1 MPCDAFRAPRR
12 AAGGVRRPG
21 VVTLVVALQISAC
34 SASSARF
41 PWPAVGKPGTRES
54 FEHAEVTTVNGDY
67 ARGRSQVLVRRV
79 KRPTRANLD
88 YAAYHANFMNAD
100 PEPEGMDPGVGKRPD
115 ASHPFGG
122 ALDAATLT
130 GSLAATPFTAAERS
144 HPLALVPMVEWL
156 TSKHAPAAER
166 LEDVAS
172 KVRAESWGLGGGPQA
187 VRQTATDLYLHAPEG
202 AAPGGAPEFWIK
214 VEFAPWFKSFG
225 VLPDDDGDGFG
236 AVYGRVPAD
245 ALGPSTGAL
254 VQFIRDE
261 YAGHVLSAAEVTGWA
276 HQLASYWYP
285 SYNTDLVG
293 RPDGAWPDDQTEA
306 EVVRELNG
314 QHFDRPTVVMRGK
327 PQGKPVYNVF
337 LVDGLA
343 TAAGDAS
350 APGAKSSGPLTL
362 ARSNPSPAPDAVASA
377 IRDELRAHGGSWARW
392 SEEVAPVREL
402 MQRTLSAIPT
412 GIKAT
417 AGNDGFLFFRQSLTY
432 AVSGDLEKQRR
443 GKNPVPVIVSWKKL
457 LAEHG
462 VDFLFVPV
470 PTKEE
475 VFPDKLART
484 PADQAIAT
492 RFVGKVVNPFER
504 KLLADLAD
512 KGVETVDLLPAFL
525 RERATASQATPR
537 PTPLFQAQDTHWTSR
552 GIELAAQQIAAR
564 VRQYPWYRELAKHR
578 KKYTFRDAPFRRH
591 GDLHSRLPEADKAG
605 YAPEELNGR
614 QVLGADGVAYDDDP
628 DSPIVV
634 LGDSFTGVFELM
646 DCEHAGISAHIA
658 AEIGYPTDLV
668 MSYGGGP
675 NVRQKLLRRG
685 PKALDTKK
693 LVIWMM
699 TARDLHDF
707 WEGWQPVTAR

>member
-1 MPCDAFRAPRR
+1 MPRDATRALPL
-12 AAGGVRRPG
+12 ALLIPLAP
-21 VVTLVVALQISAC
+21 LVLLAVLDLQAC
-34 SASSARF
+34 SASGTRF
-41 PWPAVGKPGTRES
+41 PWPAVGKLEARES
-54 FEHAEVTTVNGDY
+54 FEHAEVTTVNRAY
-67 ARGRSQVLVRRV
+67 ARDRSQVLVRRV

-100 PEPEGMDPGVGKRPD
+100 PEPEGMDAGAGKRPD
-115 ASHPFGG
+115 ASHPFAG
-122 ALDAATLT
+122 ALEPSTLT
-130 GSLAATPFTAAERS
+130 GSLASTPLTAAERS
-144 HPLALVPMVEWL
+144 HPLAVVPMVEWL
-156 TSKHAPAAER
+156 TSKHAPAADR
-166 LEDVAS
+166 LEDIAS

-187 VRQTATDLYLHAPEG
+187 VRQTATELYFHAPPGG
-202 AAPGGAPEFWIK
+202 AAGGAPEFWMK

-225 VLPDDDGDGFG
+225 ALPDDDGDGFG

-245 ALGPSTGAL
+245 ALGPSTGPL
-254 VQFIRDE
+254 VQFIHDE
-261 YAGHVLSAAEVTGWA
+261 YAGHVLSATEVTGWA

-293 RPDGAWPDDQTEA
+293 GAGGSWPDDQTEP
-306 EVVRELNG
+306 EVVRELGG
-314 QHFDRPTVVMRGK
+314 QHFDAPTVVMRGK

-337 LVDGLA
+337 LVDGL
-343 TAAGDAS
+343 TTAGDANAAAGKAS
-350 APGAKSSGPLTL
+350 AALVL
-362 ARSNPSPAPDAVASA
+362 ARSTPSPAPAAVANA
-377 IRDELRAHGGSWARW
+377 IRDELRVHGGSWGRW
-392 SEEVAPVREL
+392 AEEVAPIREL
-402 MQRTLSAIPT
+402 VQRTLQAMPG

-417 AGNDGFLFFRQSLTY
+417 AGNDGFLFFRQSLAY
-432 AVSGDLEKQRR
+432 AASGDLAKQRR
-443 GKNPVPVIVSWKKL
+443 GKNPLPVIVQWKKR

-475 VFPDKLART
+475 VFPDKLARN
-484 PADQAIAT
+484 PADQAIGA

-504 KLLADLAD
+504 KLLLDLAD
-512 KGVETVDLLPAFL
+512 KGVETIDLLPTFL
-525 RERATASQATPR
+525 RERATPSGAPTRSTP
-537 PTPLFQAQDTHWTSR
+537 PLFQAQDTHWTSR

-564 VRQYPWYRELAKHR
+564 VRQYPWYGELARHR
-578 KKYTFRDAPFRRH
+578 KKYALRDAPFSRH
-591 GDLHSRLPEADKAG
+591 GDLHSRLPESDKAG
-605 YAPEELNGR
+605 YPPENLVGS

-658 AEIGYPTDLV
+658 AQIGYPADLV

-699 TARDLHDF
+699 TARDLYDF
-707 WEGWQPVTAR
+707 WEGWQPVSDR